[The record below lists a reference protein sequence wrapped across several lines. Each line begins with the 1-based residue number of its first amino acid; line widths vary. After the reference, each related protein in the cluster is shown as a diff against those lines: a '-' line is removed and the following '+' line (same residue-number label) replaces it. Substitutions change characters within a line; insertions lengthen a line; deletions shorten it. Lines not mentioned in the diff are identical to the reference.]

1 MNVMILGGA
10 GYVGSRVAPALAQE
24 HNVTVVDKF
33 WFGDHLPDSIKKI
46 KKDVMELTEADMQG
60 MDVVVFMAGLSNDP
74 MSEFDPA
81 GCFVQNAA
89 APVYC
94 AYLAKRAGA
103 QKYVY
108 ASTCSVYGYSPDKM
122 KTEDSI
128 IKCNYPYGVS
138 KYTGEA
144 GLFALADDFFSVVAL
159 RKGTISGWSPRMRFD
174 LLINT
179 MYKNLRTTNTI
190 QISNPDLHRPM
201 LAMEDAETAY
211 LKAVAWLETGVYNVV
226 SFNTTL
232 GQLSREVAEWAEEAL
247 GKRPEYKVNFMGD
260 LRNYEANGNKLW
272 GPDCPDGATWNILD
286 DIHEH
291 CKDITDFT
299 LPVYSNVERLKELA

>member
-10 GYVGSRVAPALAQE
+10 GYVGSRVAPVLAQT

-33 WFGDHLPDSIKKI
+33 WFGDHLSEGIKKI

-60 MDVVVFMAGLSNDP
+60 IDVVVFMAGLSNDP
-74 MSEFDPA
+74 MSEFKPTES
-81 GCFVQNAA
+81 FIQNAA
-89 APVYC
+89 APVYT
-94 AYLAKRAGA
+94 AYIAKRAGVK
-103 QKYVY
+103 KYVY

-201 LAMEDAETAY
+201 LAMEDVETVY
-211 LKAVAWLETGVYNVV
+211 RKAVEWLETGVYNAVT
-226 SFNTTL
+226 FNTTL
-232 GQLSREVAEWAEEAL
+232 GQLSRDVAEWAEVTL
-247 GKRPEYKVNFMGD
+247 DKRPDYKVNFMGD
-260 LRNYEANGNKLW
+260 LRNYEADGDKLW
-272 GPDCPDGATWNILD
+272 GQDYPEGTTWSILD
-286 DIHEH
+286 DIHAH
-291 CKDITDFT
+291 CKDITDFS